1 MIPFLYLAGA
11 SVAMILLASN
21 GSGYSES
28 VKVSSQHAY
37 PSRNHMQGMNVDN
50 ARTPIIW
57 GNQVK
62 ELSASLLSDKTEF
75 HQGEPILIY
84 FQLKNIG
91 KEAQIVSHA
100 GFWANHKLVI
110 EDAMRSELPLTT
122 LGLEAR
128 AVFGNVT
135 KRRKSFEVT
144 LAPGEVD
151 EQYGPFDLRD
161 YFQIGDTTKLYVRCL
176 YIHSST
182 EVWSNEL
189 TLHIR

>member
-135 KRRKSFEVT
+135 KRRKSFEGDISSRRGRRTIWAIRPPKIISKSVT
-144 LAPGEVD
+144 PLNFMSVAS
-151 EQYGPFDLRD
+151 
-161 YFQIGDTTKLYVRCL
+161 I
-176 YIHSST
+176 YI
-182 EVWSNEL
+182 VLQKFGAMN
-189 TLHIR
+189 